1 VSFLISDKR
10 YDYVIVGSGLFGATC
25 AYELAKKHRVLVVEK
40 RNHIGGNCFTENIE
54 GVHVHKYGAHIFH
67 TSDKRIWDWVNQF
80 AEFRQFQNSP
90 IANYKGELYSLPFNM
105 WTFYQL
111 WGVRN
116 PEDAKLKIESQKYR
130 GPITNLEEQARSMVG
145 DDIFYKLIKGY
156 TEKQWGKKCTE
167 LPPSIIKRLPVRFTW
182 DNNYFNDK
190 YQGIPIGGYTQIF
203 DKLLDGVEVMLETD
217 FFQHKEYFELI
228 SNKIIY
234 TGPID
239 KFFNYQFGKL
249 EYRSLRWENYLLD
262 KESFQ
267 GHPVVNFTDEDT
279 EYTRVLEHKF
289 FDNQNQKKTY
299 ISKEYSCEYNGENEP
314 YYPIRDEVNTNIYN
328 KYKTLSQGNN
338 KYIFGGRLGTYAY
351 YDMHQVIGQ
360 AFATLEKLGWD
371 GDSNENERQ

>member
-1 VSFLISDKR
+1 LISNKK
-10 YDYVIVGSGLFGATC
+10 YDYVIVGSGFFGATC
-25 AYELAKKHRVLVVEK
+25 AHELTKAGKKVLVIEK
-40 RNHIGGNCFTENIE
+40 RNHIGGNCHTKDVDGI
-54 GVHVHKYGAHIFH
+54 HVHEYGAHIFH
-67 TSDKRIWDWVNQF
+67 TSDKRIWEWVNQF

-105 WTFYQL
+105 WTFHQL
-111 WGVRN
+111 WGVKN

-145 DDIFYKLIKGY
+145 DDMFYKLIKGY

-190 YQGIPIGGYTQIF
+190 FQGIPIGGYTQIF
-203 DKLLDGVEVMLETD
+203 DKLLDGIEVMLETD
-217 FFQHKEYFELI
+217 FFQHKDEFELM
-228 SNKIIY
+228 SEKIIY

-239 KFFNYQFGKL
+239 RFFDFKYGKL
-249 EYRSLRWENYLLD
+249 EYRSLRWENYHLD

-267 GHPVVNFTDEDT
+267 GHPVMNFTDDET

-289 FDNQNQKKTY
+289 FDNQNQKTTY
-299 ISKEYSCEYNGENEP
+299 ISKEYSCEYTGENDP
-314 YYPIRDEVNTNIYN
+314 YYPIRDEKNVITYN
-328 KYKTLSQGNN
+328 KYKWLADENK

-360 AFATLEKLGWD
+360 ALASLDKLKWGE
-371 GDSNENERQ
+371 SKEN